1 MSRLLQADYQLN
13 LFDLALKA
21 CTHCNVPSLCVYDL
35 TSLWY
40 RQVLS
45 KTNDNTILDT
55 DIALGL
61 ILMPLVRHG
70 YG

>member
-13 LFDLALKA
+13 LFDLALKKF
-21 CTHCNVPSLCVYDL
+21 THSDVTSLCIYDL

-40 RQVLS
+40 RQISS
-45 KTNDNTILDT
+45 KTDDSSILDT

-70 YG
+70 